1 MSEKIEELAFKKL
14 GTIWANN
21 LHADGVSELE
31 AWLIEHQNVTSD
43 EADLIADA
51 VLKRWV
57 DVYTT

>member
-1 MSEKIEELAFKKL
+1 M
-14 GTIWANN
+14 IWTNN
-21 LHADGVSELE
+21 LHADGVSELKT
-31 AWLIEHQNVTSD
+31 WLIEHQNVTSD

>member
-14 GTIWANN
+14 GMIWANN
-21 LHADGVSELE
+21 LHADGISELK

-43 EADLIADA
+43 AADSIADD
-51 VLKRWV
+51 VLKKWV